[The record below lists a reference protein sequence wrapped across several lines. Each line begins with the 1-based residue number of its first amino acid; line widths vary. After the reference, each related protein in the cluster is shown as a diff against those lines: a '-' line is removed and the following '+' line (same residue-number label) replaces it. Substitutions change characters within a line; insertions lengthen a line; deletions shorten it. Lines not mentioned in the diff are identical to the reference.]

1 MITWQEVVDASAI
14 SGTPVGFSNG
24 RTQNFL
30 NDGGEVIGTGY
41 TEGATHDWFGGQI
54 VSSYSIDEVNFAF
67 LKEDFEDIQID
78 ENGTTWTFLF
88 PKADLFSNGA
98 WSETFFSLTVIEPE
112 IGFGSTGDPVSDSVI
127 RPENTDW
134 SRSSVNLP
142 SYVLTTLSNQAGT
155 ITTQTASVELL
166 PTTSLIDG
174 QTQTVNSQFAIT
186 RTTTSAINTSTVASW
201 QVQTYD
207 TVFLTGQT
215 TAQLYSSFSHGIPA
229 VYQSGAI
236 ATASKTVEPLSFVE
250 SDTYAGT
257 QNFTIK
263 STSQTFTNS
272 AWTTTTAGAS
282 VSNSTNPQTVVGGSK
297 FSTTN
302 RLVIVKNT
310 EQQDAD
316 EVYTTISKNV
326 VLATTK
332 QANLADTTVAAAFGS
347 TSSIGTTSAGYETG
361 GPIGTDATQTQSGE
375 FFLDT
380 TNGFATQRQAEVI
393 AVHDVTVGVRANSSQ
408 AAGGGIES
416 IGAGQQ
422 FSFYTSSVFFPASTT
437 FERDSSSFTFFLDS
451 YTVSDSEG
459 ETTQS
464 FFNTTGQSQRQWM
477 TIAPTNSAPNSA
489 SVLGGAIA
497 GNAIVGNGNY
507 RTFAAGGEG
516 NSAVIEPLEVTW
528 EAGAATTAW
537 LPDFRVE
544 TVEATSPVVAIS
556 RHSFTQVID
565 D

>member
-14 SGTPVGFSNG
+14 SGTPVGYSSG
-24 RTQNFL
+24 RTELSRAGHLGYL
-30 NDGGEVIGTGY
+30 NTGY
-41 TEGATHDWFGGQI
+41 TEGSTYDWFGGVIANSFSFDQ
-54 VSSYSIDEVNFAF
+54 VAFGFLNEDFDDVSID
-67 LKEDFEDIQID
+67 Q
-78 ENGTTWTFLF
+78 NGTTWTFYF
-88 PKADLFSNGA
+88 PKAGVTSNGGA
-98 WSETFFSLTVIEPE
+98 TNTFFSLTRIEPE
-112 IGFGSTGDPVSDSVI
+112 IGFGSTGDPVTDSSSE
-127 RPENTDW
+127 PQDTNW

-142 SYVLTTLSNQAGT
+142 SYVLTTLNNQAGT
-155 ITTQTASVELL
+155 TTTQTASVELL
-166 PTTSLIDG
+166 PTTSLIEG
-174 QTQTVNSQFAIT
+174 ETQTVNSQFAIT

-207 TVFLTGQT
+207 TFFLTGQT

-236 ATASKTVEPLSFVE
+236 ATASKTVEPMSFVE
-250 SDTYAGT
+250 SDTYANT

-263 STSQTFTNS
+263 STLQTFGNS

-282 VSNSTNPQTVVGGSK
+282 VTNSTNPQTAVGGSK
-297 FSTTN
+297 LATSN
-302 RLVIVKNT
+302 ALRIVKNT
-310 EQQDAD
+310 EQQNAN
-316 EVYTTISKNV
+316 EVYATVSQNAI
-326 VLATTK
+326 LGTTK
-332 QANLADTTVAAAFGS
+332 QANIGNSTVAAAFGS
-347 TSSIGTTSAGYETG
+347 TSSIGITSSGYETG
-361 GPIGTDATQTQSGE
+361 GPIGTNATQTQSGE

-380 TNGFATQRQAEVI
+380 TNGFATQRAAEVI
-393 AVHDVTVGVRANSSQ
+393 AVHDVTVGVRANSSH
-408 AAGGGIES
+408 AAGGGIEA
-416 IGAGQQ
+416 IGAGQR
-422 FSFYTSSVFFPASTT
+422 FSFHTSSVVLPVSTT
-437 FERDSSSFTFFLDS
+437 TQKEGSSFTFFLDS
-451 YTVSDSEG
+451 YTAKDSDG

-464 FFNTTGQSQRQWM
+464 VFNTTGQAQQQWM
-477 TIAPTNSAPNSA
+477 TIAPTNSAANSA

-528 EAGAATTAW
+528 QAGAATTAW